1 MKQINSMLT
10 KPLKPS
16 IGILL
21 WDDFLTQIIEGYL
34 TITGFYDVQQFQR
47 NAETLSAEFVDRL
60 KKRDLFITEAFN
72 PNKIWDAEGFRL
84 ALKLI
89 ELGFKAKPIVIFR
102 TIEEKYLIYPYFLD
116 FKTIDHLPEKMETLL
131 ASPDVSKEPF
141 DLLARMYPILSK
153 VPEHKRV
160 VLENYEV

>member
-1 MKQINSMLT
+1 MKQINSMPT
-10 KPLKPS
+10 KPLQPS

-21 WDDFLTQIIEGYL
+21 WDDLLTQVIVGYL
-34 TITGFYDVQQFQR
+34 ALTGSYDVQQFQR
-47 NAETLSAEFVDRL
+47 KAKTLSAEFVDRL
-60 KKRDLFITEAFN
+60 KKLDLFITEAFN
-72 PNKIWDAEGFRL
+72 PNKIRDAEGFRL

-102 TIEEKYLIYPYFLD
+102 TIEGKYLIYPYFLD
-116 FKTIDHLPEKMETLL
+116 FKTIHHLPEKMETLL
-131 ASPDVSKEPF
+131 TSPEVSKEPF

-160 VLENYEV
+160 VQENYEM